1 MYFTKISPQCVTG
14 TSFVLI
20 IFGSAGL
27 YVNQLPDEYTATV
40 SGVPESNDSVAVVAP
55 YTLNNSSADSK
66 PAPSLSDI
74 KTLDCQD
81 LRAWMEEGKRP
92 SSELPF
98 LLLRRLQMILGA
110 ACPDLMVLSFLPE
123 VKSFSPH
130 VPGAEIQADTMVES
144 KFYSLDSEA
153 ENKFYAPDLKVES
166 KLHASDFRAEGE
178 LHTPDTGGDVTDL
191 SRGGFL
197 VRARRSLPAAPPCI
211 PGPHFRW
218 VQAGDSFTI
227 LTGVL
232 SLLAVVVY
240 QIAVRIT
247 FLLITIITL
256 HYFQPSS
263 DITYASVVT
272 LLVLSM
278 SSDLLTSELSVTTGS
293 SSLLTLHAAS
303 LASFFKLIKSR
314 YCVGIIKFSS
324 RTTEPSSYKF
334 KF

>member
-27 YVNQLPDEYTATV
+27 YINQLPDVYTATV

-55 YTLNNSSADSK
+55 YTLNNSLADSE

-153 ENKFYAPDLKVES
+153 EN

-314 YCVGIIKFSS
+314 YCVGII
-324 RTTEPSSYKF
+324 
-334 KF
+334 